1 MTKRTGRSGKVCKAA
16 AFAAAMLTAA
26 GIAACGPKQDAKD
39 TSAAVAT
46 EAAKETVENAE
57 SAAGAED
64 VSTEAAESAA
74 DSEDRSAAAESGSVA
89 ETGLRL
95 TQTKTVGKPTYT
107 GIKEYK
113 PFLKSAKPWAV
124 IPGLNEGMI
133 PQGMCY
139 CAEDKRTYIA
149 SYSKADIPSVIS
161 ILDEDGVL
169 TAEAYLYNA
178 DGSRF
183 SSHVGGLA
191 ISDDTLFVS
200 APADAEGHYQVAE
213 IPMKELEGEGTKEV
227 KIKKTFR
234 VPVSP
239 SFMNFSDGCLW
250 VGNFYHPKGNYDLS
264 ADMNYTTKAENAEYG
279 CYILGYDLS
288 KKSVERFDEAGPD
301 GYPVPD
307 MVMAAPDRIQGITSL
322 SNGQML
328 LSQSYGRKSES
339 RLMSFDTSS
348 THATLQDF
356 QVGSSKVPGF
366 ILDSNCL
373 TKAVT
378 ALPMTEAVSATPDGM
393 ILVSFESGAM
403 HYSDGKDRTDHI
415 WKMEW

>member
-16 AFAAAMLTAA
+16 VFAAAMLTAA
-26 GIAACGPKQDAKD
+26 GISACAPKQDAKD
-39 TSAAVAT
+39 TSPAAVT
-46 EAAKETVENAE
+46 EASKEQETEKEKETAENAE
-57 SAAGAED
+57 STAEAETASAEVSETGAA
-64 VSTEAAESAA
+64 
-74 DSEDRSAAAESGSVA
+74 A
-89 ETGLRL
+89 ETGLHL
-95 TQTKTVGKPTYT
+95 TQTKTVGKQTYT
-107 GIKEYK
+107 GVKEYK

-161 ILDEDGVL
+161 VLDEDGIL

-213 IPMKELEGEGTKEV
+213 IPMKELEGEGTREV
-227 KIKKTFR
+227 KIQKTFR

-288 KKSVERFDEAGPD
+288 KKSVERFDEVGPD

-348 THATLQDF
+348 THATLHDF
-356 QVGSSKVPGF
+356 QVGSSRVPGF

-378 ALPMTEAVSATPDGM
+378 ALPMTEAVSAASDGM
-393 ILVSFESGAM
+393 ILVSFESGAL

>member
-16 AFAAAMLTAA
+16 FFAAAMLTAA
-26 GIAACGPKQDAKD
+26 GISACAPKQDAKD
-39 TSAAVAT
+39 TSPAAVT
-46 EAAKETVENAE
+46 EASKELETEKEKETAENAE
-57 SAAGAED
+57 STAEAETASAEVSETGAA
-64 VSTEAAESAA
+64 
-74 DSEDRSAAAESGSVA
+74 A
-89 ETGLRL
+89 ETGLHL
-95 TQTKTVGKPTYT
+95 TQTKTVGKQTYT
-107 GIKEYK
+107 GVKEYK
-113 PFLKSAKPWAV
+113 PFLKSSKPWAV

-161 ILDEDGVL
+161 VLDEDGIL

-213 IPMKELEGEGTKEV
+213 IPMKELEGEGTREV
-227 KIKKTFR
+227 KIQKTFR

-288 KKSVERFDEAGPD
+288 KKSVERFDEVGPD

-348 THATLQDF
+348 THATLHDF
-356 QVGSSKVPGF
+356 QVGSSRVPGF

-378 ALPMTEAVSATPDGM
+378 ALPMTEAVSAASDGM
-393 ILVSFESGAM
+393 ILVSFESGAL

>member
-16 AFAAAMLTAA
+16 VFAATMLTAA
-26 GIAACGPKQDAKD
+26 GISACAPKQDAKD
-39 TSAAVAT
+39 TSPAAVT
-46 EAAKETVENAE
+46 EASKELETEKEKETAENAE
-57 SAAGAED
+57 STAEAETASAE
-64 VSTEAAESAA
+64 VS
-74 DSEDRSAAAESGSVA
+74 ESGSVA

-107 GIKEYK
+107 GVKEYK

-227 KIKKTFR
+227 RIKKTFR

>member
-16 AFAAAMLTAA
+16 FFAAAMLTAA
-26 GIAACGPKQDAKD
+26 GISACAPKQDAKD
-39 TSAAVAT
+39 TSPAAVT
-46 EAAKETVENAE
+46 EASKELETEKEKETAENAE
-57 SAAGAED
+57 STAEAETASEEVSETGAA
-64 VSTEAAESAA
+64 
-74 DSEDRSAAAESGSVA
+74 A
-89 ETGLRL
+89 ETGLHL
-95 TQTKTVGKPTYT
+95 TQTKTVGKQTYT
-107 GIKEYK
+107 GVKEYK

-161 ILDEDGVL
+161 VLDEDGIL

-213 IPMKELEGEGTKEV
+213 IPMKELEGEGTREV
-227 KIKKTFR
+227 KIQKTFR

-288 KKSVERFDEAGPD
+288 KKSVERFDEVGPD

-348 THATLQDF
+348 THATLHDF
-356 QVGSSKVPGF
+356 QVGSSTVPGF

-378 ALPMTEAVSATPDGM
+378 ALPMTEAVSAASDGM
-393 ILVSFESGAM
+393 ILVSFESGAL

>member
-16 AFAAAMLTAA
+16 VFAAAMLTAA
-26 GIAACGPKQDAKD
+26 GISACAPKQDAKD
-39 TSAAVAT
+39 TSPAAVT
-46 EAAKETVENAE
+46 EASKELETEKEKETSENAE
-57 SAAGAED
+57 STAEAETASAEVSETGAA
-64 VSTEAAESAA
+64 
-74 DSEDRSAAAESGSVA
+74 A
-89 ETGLRL
+89 ETGLHL
-95 TQTKTVGKPTYT
+95 TQTKTVGKQTYT
-107 GIKEYK
+107 GVKEYK

-149 SYSKADIPSVIS
+149 SYSKTDIPSVIS
-161 ILDEDGVL
+161 VLDEDGIL

-213 IPMKELEGEGTKEV
+213 IPMKELEGEGTREV
-227 KIKKTFR
+227 KIQKTFR

-288 KKSVERFDEAGPD
+288 KKSVERFDEVGPD

-348 THATLQDF
+348 THATLHDF
-356 QVGSSKVPGF
+356 QVGSSRVPGF

-378 ALPMTEAVSATPDGM
+378 ALPMTEAVSAASDGM
-393 ILVSFESGAM
+393 ILVSFESGAL

>member
-16 AFAAAMLTAA
+16 VFAAAMLTAA
-26 GIAACGPKQDAKD
+26 GISACAPKQDAKD
-39 TSAAVAT
+39 TSPAAVT
-46 EAAKETVENAE
+46 EASKELETEKEKETAENAE
-57 SAAGAED
+57 STAEAETASAEVSETGAA
-64 VSTEAAESAA
+64 
-74 DSEDRSAAAESGSVA
+74 A
-89 ETGLRL
+89 ETGLHL
-95 TQTKTVGKPTYT
+95 TQTKTVGKQTYT
-107 GIKEYK
+107 GVKEYK

-161 ILDEDGVL
+161 VLDEDGIL

-213 IPMKELEGEGTKEV
+213 IPMKELEGEGTREV
-227 KIKKTFR
+227 KIQKTFR

-288 KKSVERFDEAGPD
+288 KKSVERFDEVGPD

-348 THATLQDF
+348 THATLHDF

-378 ALPMTEAVSATPDGM
+378 ALPMTEAVSAASDGM
-393 ILVSFESGAM
+393 ILISFESGAL

>member
-16 AFAAAMLTAA
+16 VFAAAMLTAA
-26 GIAACGPKQDAKD
+26 GISACAPKQDAKD
-39 TSAAVAT
+39 TSPAAVT
-46 EAAKETVENAE
+46 EASKELETEKEKETAEDAE
-57 SAAGAED
+57 STAEAETASAVVSETGAA
-64 VSTEAAESAA
+64 
-74 DSEDRSAAAESGSVA
+74 A
-89 ETGLRL
+89 ETGLHL
-95 TQTKTVGKPTYT
+95 TQTKTVGKQTYT
-107 GIKEYK
+107 GVKEYK

-161 ILDEDGVL
+161 VLDEDGIL

-213 IPMKELEGEGTKEV
+213 IPMKELEGEGTREV
-227 KIKKTFR
+227 KIQKTFR

-288 KKSVERFDEAGPD
+288 KKSVERFDEVGPD

-348 THATLQDF
+348 THATLHDF
-356 QVGSSKVPGF
+356 QVGSSRVPGF

-378 ALPMTEAVSATPDGM
+378 ALPMTEAVSAASDGM
-393 ILVSFESGAM
+393 ILVSFESGAL